1 METAIFDSF
10 IHTLI
15 KSRFRSHL
23 PKGAQQYTP
32 NLRSNIE
39 QINKLL
45 LTSEDVLK
53 CDPFKLDLH
62 GDFIIVGDLHG
73 NIDDLL
79 RIFTRCGYPPEQKYL
94 FLGDYVDRGE
104 NSLEV
109 FLLLLAL
116 KVRHP
121 KHLYLLR
128 GNHESDSMTSVY
140 GFRAE
145 VRRRLNKQIFG
156 NFIRVFKHLPICAV
170 VNDRVFCVHGG
181 ISKDL
186 HRLEQLN
193 HMRKPNQIPQEGI
206 IADMLW
212 SDPTATVD
220 HFQISDRGIGYLF
233 GSYPLLKFLDNNNLE
248 LLVRSHESCEKGFN
262 WPFDY
267 SKKAKNRCLTI
278 FSTSDYCDEQN
289 DAAILRVP
297 VDGDY
302 EIISFARGKKIRFT
316 LPKFLIHESLEK
328 SVESEED
335 ERIPSLFDSTLLPL
349 AA

>member
-10 IHTLI
+10 IESLI
-15 KSRFRSHL
+15 KSRF
-23 PKGAQQYTP
+23 TP
-32 NLRSNIE
+32 HYHKKDNNNQLRFNLEI
-39 QINKLL
+39 INKLL
-45 LTSEDVLK
+45 LTSEEVLK
-53 CDPFKLDLH
+53 MDPFKLNLN
-62 GDFIIVGDLHG
+62 GNFIVVGDLHG

-94 FLGDYVDRGE
+94 FMGDYVDRGQ

-121 KHLYLLR
+121 NHLFLLR

-145 VRRRLNKQIFG
+145 IRRRLNKQIFG
-156 NFIRVFKHLPICAV
+156 NFLRVFRHLPICAV
-170 VNDRVFCVHGG
+170 LNDRVFCVHGG

-186 HRLEQLN
+186 HKLSQLD
-193 HMRKPNQIPQEGI
+193 HMKKPAQIPQEGI

-212 SDPTATVD
+212 SDPSPTVD
-220 HFQISDRGIGYLF
+220 NFQMSDRGVGYLF
-233 GSYPLLKFLDNNNLE
+233 GAYPLTKFLDNNNLE
-248 LLVRSHESCEKGFN
+248 LLVRSHESCDKGYN

-267 SKKAKNRCLTI
+267 SPKTKEKCLTI
-278 FSTSDYCDEQN
+278 FSTSDYCDEEN
-289 DAAILRVP
+289 DAAVLRVP
-297 VDGDY
+297 ADGDY
-302 EIISFARGKKIRFT
+302 EILSFSRGKKIRYSLPRFLVHDAYEKT
-316 LPKFLIHESLEK
+316 LND
-328 SVESEED
+328 SEED
-335 ERIPSLFDSTLLPL
+335 EQIPQIPNARLLPL